1 MNHLRENFGSSKT
14 LRPRGVRNAGT
25 GGIVTDGT
33 GPVFLLQ
40 MGNDGDDELCLEYKK
55 NTDMTSS
62 SFALFLFAFSSSTS
76 SSANPSLTSAKPKV
90 DENADSC
97 FTGVS
102 TGISTQNTLQKVAR
116 FDIAMNNPFRVDLLN
131 CEKKVS
137 HIILHLRGKA
147 TRKHPLP

>member
-1 MNHLRENFGSSKT
+1 MVEKRVSSRQDAHENDSAGPNVNGRRLVNHLRENFGSSKT

-76 SSANPSLTSAKPKV
+76 SSANPSLTSASPK
-90 DENADSC
+90 SMR
-97 FTGVS
+97 TPTPVS
-102 TGISTQNTLQKVAR
+102 REYLQVSPRKIR
-116 FDIAMNNPFRVDLLN
+116 Y
-131 CEKKVS
+131 KK
-137 HIILHLRGKA
+137 LRGLIS
-147 TRKHPLP
+147 R